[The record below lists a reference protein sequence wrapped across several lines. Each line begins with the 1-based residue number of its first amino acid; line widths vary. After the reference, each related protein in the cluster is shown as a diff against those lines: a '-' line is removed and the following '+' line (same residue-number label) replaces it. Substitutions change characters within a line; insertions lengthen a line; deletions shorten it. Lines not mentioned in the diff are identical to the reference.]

1 MNYVADIYSTD
12 LLRQTLSK
20 LPVYL
25 QRKWSEY
32 SFVLRRN
39 QEPNLYHL
47 EKWLQD
53 RVMAARDPY
62 LNNDGYK
69 KLSNMHNRTSPDD
82 DYQEQKRRC
91 SLCNKDH
98 WLYRCP
104 IYKSKGDTEKE
115 QQNSPKVDEV
125 KSEDPSIPPANL
137 PDGEKIETTINRLV
151 KGRSHVYLQ
160 VVPVRVKNA
169 RGQEVPVTTDSS
181 WDYIRDLGLKDIDSS
196 QVQLLIGADV
206 PDVLI
211 SHDFRK
217 SEKERLPI
225 CFKDSTRW
233 SLHRTNA
240 LEEGRQPPESKIL
253 AERRLNQICKKFQ
266 SNPDFFEM
274 YAKNISSYLEKGYI
288 RKLSDEEALCRT
300 ATTWYI
306 PHHGVT
312 RVNKPG
318 KVRMVFDAA
327 AQSHGES
334 LNSNLYSGP
343 DLLNSLLGV
352 LLRFRRH
359 RVAVVADIEAMF
371 CQVRLKKADMDANRF
386 LWRDDPK
393 SHKPPDHYKLLVHI
407 FGLTDSPCAATYA
420 LQRAARDQANDYPP
434 EVIKAVLR
442 NFYVDDL
449 LMSYSNATSAKETS
463 HGVIS
468 LLNNKGFNLTKFQSN
483 DESVL
488 KDLPTEK
495 LATQSTGIKLDDK
508 VNIEVDRS
516 KPCTKRSILK
526 KTATI
531 YDPLGLLTPIT
542 LVAKLFMQEL
552 WRDKFE
558 WDEEVSKSLKNRY
571 EDWLCRMSDIAS
583 TVAVPR
589 SLNLEGDQDVQ
600 LHIFC
605 DASEKA
611 FAALAYVRIESEGTV
626 SCHILLSKSR
636 VAPLK
641 RLTLPRLELQG
652 AVIAVRMKETI
663 VEEIDVHFSSIR
675 FWTDSSL
682 NLQYINNESKRF
694 KVFVANR
701 VAEIRNH
708 SKVDQWNFIPGKINP
723 VDIATRGDIDD
734 NEAIKCWFEGPD
746 FLFKNKADW
755 PTTSVTPLS
764 PDNTEIKKQTLVCK
778 LSSITPIVKFDR
790 FSNWK
795 RLIRAVAWVI
805 VLLQPKMSRKEKGSD
820 LSINEE
826 RAGFT
831 KTLKIIQKETFNDD
845 SSKELL
851 GKLSKLDPYIDT
863 NDGLMRVGGRLKR
876 GMLPY
881 AAKHQIILPK
891 DHHAVRLLVRYY
903 HEQNHHVGTEHL
915 ISLLRQ
921 QYWII
926 AVRSIVKRVI
936 RSCVKCQKRR
946 PKPGQVKMAD
956 LPVDRITV
964 GAPTFFHT
972 GVDFFGPIQVRVLR
986 SKVKRWGCLF
996 TCLVTRAVH
1005 IEVSPSLEADDFINV
1020 LDRFINRRGNP
1031 EMIRSDCGTN
1041 FKGASNELKKEIE
1054 RMDQLKIAKSLQRK
1068 EIKWHFNPP
1077 EAPHMGG
1084 VWERLIQ
1091 SVKITLSVILNDSA
1105 ILNDFTL
1112 QTVMTEVEAVLN
1124 SRPLTYVSN
1133 DPNDLEPLTPNHFL
1147 LGRPSSKPIT
1157 SVDYEI
1163 RSAPRKKWKQVQSIT
1178 NQFWDRWSKEYLAT
1192 LTTRSKWRKTSSP
1205 ALKEGDLVMM
1215 LEKNLVR
1222 SQWTLGRIKEVFKS
1236 SDGEVRKQYT
1246 KKDGQSSTPT
1256 APPKR
1261 TSKDDRQN
1269 NSEETN
1275 SNANEL
1281 PPGEYVL
1288 EDSTDLREIKR
1299 PYQPTKYAI
1308 TLAKKLWSKKEL
1320 QTGIVEPMKP
1330 NKTKSTLDPARVKLI
1345 KTLIEHF
1352 YRPKN
1357 FDKTWSKSRAS
1368 INQMCTDLKNKDH
1381 DENDDDGDG
1390 TLRPY

>member
-1 MNYVADIYSTD
+1 M
-12 LLRQTLSK
+12 Q
-20 LPVYL
+20 
-25 QRKWSEY
+25 
-32 SFVLRRN
+32 
-39 QEPNLYHL
+39 
-47 EKWLQD
+47 
-53 RVMAARDPY
+53 
-62 LNNDGYK
+62 
-69 KLSNMHNRTSPDD
+69 
-82 DYQEQKRRC
+82 
-91 SLCNKDH
+91 
-98 WLYRCP
+98 
-104 IYKSKGDTEKE
+104 
-115 QQNSPKVDEV
+115 
-125 KSEDPSIPPANL
+125 
-137 PDGEKIETTINRLV
+137 
-151 KGRSHVYLQ
+151 
-160 VVPVRVKNA
+160 
-169 RGQEVPVTTDSS
+169 TDSCGETIQS
-181 WDYIRDLGLKDIDSS
+181 LTN
-196 QVQLLIGADV
+196 LLI
-206 PDVLI
+206 
-211 SHDFRK
+211 
-217 SEKERLPI
+217 
-225 CFKDSTRW
+225 T
-233 SLHRTNA
+233 
-240 LEEGRQPPESKIL
+240 
-253 AERRLNQICKKFQ
+253 
-266 SNPDFFEM
+266 
-274 YAKNISSYLEKGYI
+274 
-288 RKLSDEEALCRT
+288 
-300 ATTWYI
+300 
-306 PHHGVT
+306 
-312 RVNKPG
+312 
-318 KVRMVFDAA
+318 
-327 AQSHGES
+327 
-334 LNSNLYSGP
+334 
-343 DLLNSLLGV
+343 
-352 LLRFRRH
+352 
-359 RVAVVADIEAMF
+359 
-371 CQVRLKKADMDANRF
+371 
-386 LWRDDPK
+386 
-393 SHKPPDHYKLLVHI
+393 HYKLLVHI

-420 LQRAARDQANDYPP
+420 LQRAARDQANNYPP
-434 EVIKAVLR
+434 EVIKAVLI

-449 LMSYSNATSAKETS
+449 LMSYSNATSTKETS

-495 LATQSTGIKLDDK
+495 LATQPTGIKLDDK
-508 VNIEVDRS
+508 VISRALGVHWDLETDCFVYKVNVEVDRS

-552 WRDKFE
+552 WRDKIE

-583 TVAVPR
+583 TVAIPR
-589 SLNLEGDQDVQ
+589 SRNLEGDQDVQ

-663 VEEIDVHFSSIR
+663 VDEIDVHFSSIR

-734 NEAIKCWFEGPD
+734 NEAIRCWFDGPD
-746 FLFKNKADW
+746 FLFKNKTDW

-805 VLLQPKMSRKEKGSD
+805 VLLQTKMSRKEKGSD

-826 RAGFT
+826 RVGFT

-881 AAKHQIILPK
+881 ATKHQIILPK

-946 PKPGQVKMAD
+946 PKTGQVKMAH
-956 LPVDRITV
+956 LPVDRIAV

-996 TCLVTRAVH
+996 TCLVIRAVL

-1031 EMIRSDCGTN
+1031 EIIRSDCGTN

-1054 RMDQLKIAKSLQRK
+1054 RIDQLKIAKSLQRK

-1192 LTTRSKWRKTSSP
+1192 LTTRTKWRKTSTP

-1222 SQWTLGRIKEVFKS
+1222 SQWILGRIKEVFKS
-1236 SDGEVRKQYT
+1236 SDGEVRKVEVT
-1246 KKDGQSSTPT
+1246 TKDGTYTRPTTKISRLELEST
-1256 APPKR
+1256 
-1261 TSKDDRQN
+1261 S
-1269 NSEETN
+1269 
-1275 SNANEL
+1275 
-1281 PPGEYVL
+1281 
-1288 EDSTDLREIKR
+1288 
-1299 PYQPTKYAI
+1299 
-1308 TLAKKLWSKKEL
+1308 
-1320 QTGIVEPMKP
+1320 
-1330 NKTKSTLDPARVKLI
+1330 
-1345 KTLIEHF
+1345 
-1352 YRPKN
+1352 
-1357 FDKTWSKSRAS
+1357 
-1368 INQMCTDLKNKDH
+1368 C
-1381 DENDDDGDG
+1381 
-1390 TLRPY
+1390 